1 MWDFFESLFGG
12 AFWIGKCI
20 NEKHKKNV
28 YENRRCK
35 ASAIT
40 NMIRATAEQ
49 EEYIK
54 KELLANSRFEFL
66 KSISS
71 ELSEVYGDNW
81 SEYFVDISEFDIQ
94 YQHIEYPWGAAF
106 HILLAKQGIKPRM
119 FSTFYSL
126 IGDESITA
134 RKIKV
139 CELIEKNI
147 QKYHP
152 ELKMVFVPGNEFC
165 PNETYHKE
173 LCNGKIWWEHEV
185 TFSNSKYNLP
195 VQRLW

>member
-12 AFWIGKCI
+12 AFWISKCV

-35 ASAIT
+35 ANAIT

-54 KELLANSRFEFL
+54 RELLSDSRFEL
-66 KSISS
+66 LNSISS

-81 SEYFVDISEFDIQ
+81 SEYFMDISEFDIQ
-94 YQHIEYPWGAAF
+94 YQHIEYPLGTAF
-106 HILLAKQGIKPRM
+106 HILLAKQGVKPRM

-126 IGDESITA
+126 IGNESITA

-147 QKYHP
+147 RKYHP

-165 PNETYHKE
+165 PDETYHKE
-173 LCNGKIWWEHEV
+173 LCNGKIWWEHEM
-185 TFSNSKYNLP
+185 TFSNSKYNTH